1 MNNNNDSFLAEDQDH
16 DFDFLSYILG
26 YLRYWYWF
34 LLTIGLCLTA
44 AYFYLKRI
52 TPIYKVYATLLIKDE
67 QSPRKANDVI
77 EDFTATA
84 YKRIENE
91 IVLLKSRAL
100 IGKVVEDLNLTISY
114 WTEGRSR
121 DTELYDE
128 SPITLNATEV
138 SGYAYGS
145 PLFVV
150 CLPGNQ
156 YQLLNAEKKSIGL
169 FDYGVPAVSPYGR
182 FRIFRKGK
190 KPVSANRPIKV
201 LFASHDGMV
210 EALIGSI
217 AISQYNEYSSFLSL
231 TIETALID
239 KGKAILSKL
248 LEAYSFTSLADKN
261 REATNT
267 LRFIEERLKLV
278 TVELGSVEEAV
289 EVYRR
294 TKGITELSSE
304 TTLFLQ
310 KAQENDSK
318 LNDVDIQLNVLD
330 GIERYVNS
338 AKVST
343 VAPATM
349 TVNDPILN
357 AYMAQL
363 MDLEVERSKLAQSVQ
378 PGNTYLETVKSQMNN
393 VKEAIK
399 ENLNNQKNNLLVTK
413 NSLLA
418 SKSRIDETILSVP
431 RKEREL
437 VGIKRQAGIKEN
449 LYLMLLQKR
458 EETALSYAST
468 VTDSR
473 VVDVPFASGGQISP
487 NRQNTFLIA
496 LLVGL
501 FIPIGFIMGK
511 NIVTTTVQSKREIE
525 RKSGLKVFGEVGIN
539 PRQEGFIIDTSSKSF
554 VSEQIRSIRSNLQY
568 LTSTN
573 SHSGGR
579 TILITSSTGSEG
591 KSFLT
596 LNIAISLAALNKQV
610 LILGMDLRKPKINQ
624 YLNVS
629 NSVGIS
635 DYLIGNVD
643 AEDIIQS
650 TSIDNVFI
658 APSGPIPPNPS
669 ELLDSVRTRNIIDQF
684 RRSYDFILLDTP
696 PYSLVTDA
704 SLLAPYSDVCF
715 YLVRHEKTPKIYLDH
730 IAELSNQKI
739 FKSVNIIFNAV
750 NYKNS
755 PDYGYGYVYGYGKEG
770 YYGVSSGKKGF
781 LRRIFGSKHA

>member
-1 MNNNNDSFLAEDQDH
+1 MNSNNDIFLADDQDN
-16 DFDFLSYILG
+16 DFDLLSYALG

-67 QSPRKANDVI
+67 QSPRKANDVV

-84 YKRIENE
+84 NKRIENE

-100 IGKVVEDLNLTISY
+100 IGKVVDDLNLTTSY
-114 WTEGRSR
+114 WTEGSSR

-128 SPITLNATEV
+128 SPITLSATEV
-138 SGYAYGS
+138 SGYAYGN

-150 CLPGNQ
+150 CLPGNK
-156 YQLLNAEKKSIGL
+156 YRLLDPEKRSIGT
-169 FDYGVPAVSPYGR
+169 FSYGVPIVSPYGR
-182 FRIFRKGK
+182 FRIFRNTRPSALTNT
-190 KPVSANRPIKV
+190 PVKV
-201 LFASHDGMV
+201 TFASHDGMV
-210 EALIGSI
+210 EALIGSV
-217 AISQYNEYSSFLSL
+217 AVSQYNEYSSFLSL

-248 LEAYSFTSLADKN
+248 LEAYAFMSLADKN

-267 LRFIEERLKLV
+267 LRFIDERLKLV
-278 TVELGSVEEAV
+278 TAELDTVEESVEA
-289 EVYRR
+289 YRR
-294 TKGITELSSE
+294 KKGITELSAE

-318 LNDVDIQLNVLD
+318 LTSVDVQLGVLN
-330 GIERYVNS
+330 GIERYINA
-338 AKVST
+338 AKVGT
-343 VAPATM
+343 VAPATLM
-349 TVNDPILN
+349 VNDPVLN
-357 AYMAQL
+357 AYMVQL

-378 PGNTYLETVKSQMNN
+378 PGSTYLETIKAQMNN

-399 ENLNNQKNNLLVTK
+399 ENLTNQKNNLLVTK

-418 SKSRIDETILSVP
+418 SKDRIDRTILSVP
-431 RKEREL
+431 TKEREL

-473 VVDVPFASGGQISP
+473 VVDVPFASGGQIRP
-487 NRQNTFLIA
+487 NHQNTFLIA
-496 LLVGL
+496 LLIGL
-501 FIPIGFIMGK
+501 LIPIGFIMGK
-511 NIVTTTVQSKREIE
+511 NIVTTTVQSKSEIE
-525 RKSGLKVFGEVGIN
+525 RKSGLKVFGEVGIH
-539 PRQEGFIIDTSSKSF
+539 PKKEGAIIDISSNSF

-568 LTSTN
+568 LVNGN

-579 TILITSSTGSEG
+579 TILITSSTGNEG

-610 LILGMDLRKPKINQ
+610 LILGMDLRKPKINK

-629 NSVGIS
+629 NKRGTFRLP
-635 DYLIGNVD
+635 DWQRQCRGYCTGYLH
-643 AEDIIQS
+643 
-650 TSIDNVFI
+650 
-658 APSGPIPPNPS
+658 
-669 ELLDSVRTRNIIDQF
+669 R
-684 RRSYDFILLDTP
+684 
-696 PYSLVTDA
+696 
-704 SLLAPYSDVCF
+704 
-715 YLVRHEKTPKIYLDH
+715 
-730 IAELSNQKI
+730 
-739 FKSVNIIFNAV
+739 
-750 NYKNS
+750 
-755 PDYGYGYVYGYGKEG
+755 
-770 YYGVSSGKKGF
+770 
-781 LRRIFGSKHA
+781 

>member
-1 MNNNNDSFLAEDQDH
+1 MNNNNDSFLAEDQAH
-16 DFDFLSYILG
+16 DFDLLSYILG

-34 LLTIGLCLTA
+34 LLAIVLCLTA
-44 AYFYLKRI
+44 AYFYLKGI
-52 TPIYKVYATLLIKDE
+52 TPVYKVYATLLIKDE
-67 QSPRKANDVI
+67 QSPRKANDVV

-84 YKRIENE
+84 NKRIENE
-91 IVLLKSRAL
+91 IVLLKSRSL
-100 IGKVVEDLNLTISY
+100 IGNVVDDLNLTVSY

-128 SPITLNATEV
+128 SPIRMNATDIL
-138 SGYAYGS
+138 GYAYGN

-150 CLPGNQ
+150 CLPGSK
-156 YQLLNAEKKSIGL
+156 YQLLDPEKKIIGT
-169 FDYGVPAVSPYGR
+169 FAYGVPVVSPYGR
-182 FRIFRKGK
+182 FRIFRRGK
-190 KPVSANRPIKV
+190 KPIVANTPIKV

-210 EALIGSI
+210 ESLIGSI
-217 AISQYNEYSSFLSL
+217 DISQYNEYSSFLSL

-239 KGKAILSKL
+239 KGKAILSQL
-248 LEAYSFTSLADKN
+248 LESYASTSLADKN
-261 REATNT
+261 REATNR

-304 TTLFLQ
+304 TTIFLQ

-318 LNDVDIQLNVLD
+318 LNDVGVQLNVLA
-330 GIERYVNS
+330 GIERYING
-338 AKVST
+338 AKINA
-343 VAPATM
+343 VAPATLM
-349 TVNDPILN
+349 VNDPILN

-399 ENLNNQKNNLLVTK
+399 ENLNNQKNNLLVTR

-418 SKSRIDETILSVP
+418 SKSRIDATILSVP

-437 VGIKRQAGIKEN
+437 VGIKRQAGVKEN

-496 LLVGL
+496 LLIGL
-501 FIPIGFIMGK
+501 LIPIGFIMGK
-511 NIVTTTVQSKREIE
+511 NIVTTTVQSKKEIE
-525 RKSGLKVFGEVGIN
+525 RKSGLKVFGEVGII
-539 PRQEGFIIDTSSKSF
+539 PKQAGSIINIDNKSF
-554 VSEQIRSIRSNLQY
+554 VNEQIRSIRSNLKY
-568 LTSTN
+568 LISNNTQ
-573 SHSGGR
+573 SGGS
-579 TILITSSTGSEG
+579 TILITSSTGNEG

-596 LNIAISLAALNKQV
+596 LNIAISLAALNKKV
-610 LILGMDLRKPKINQ
+610 LILGMDLRKPKINR

-635 DYLIGNVD
+635 DYLIGNVN
-643 AEDIIQS
+643 AEDIIQA
-650 TSIDNVFI
+650 TSMDNVSI
-658 APSGPIPPNPS
+658 APSGPVPPNPS

-684 RRSYDFILLDTP
+684 RLSYDFILIDTP

-704 SLLAPYSDVCF
+704 SLLAPYSDVCL
-715 YLVRHEKTPKIYLDH
+715 YVVRHEKTPKIYLNH
-730 IAELSNQKI
+730 IADLSNQKI

-755 PDYGYGYVYGYGKEG
+755 PDYGYGYMYGYGKEG
-770 YYGVSSGKKGF
+770 YYGVNSTKKRLF
-781 LRRIFGSKHA
+781 KRVFNDEHA

>member
-1 MNNNNDSFLAEDQDH
+1 MNHNDSFLAEDQDH
-16 DFDFLSYILG
+16 DFDLLSYVLG

-34 LLTIGLCLTA
+34 LLTIVLCLTA

-67 QSPRKANDVI
+67 QSPRKANDVV

-84 YKRIENE
+84 NKRIENE

-100 IGKVVEDLNLTISY
+100 LGKVVDKLNLTVSY

-121 DTELYDE
+121 DVELYDE
-128 SPITLNATEV
+128 SPVKLNATEV
-138 SGYAYGS
+138 AGYAYGN
-145 PLFVV
+145 PMFVV
-150 CLPGNQ
+150 CLPANK
-156 YQLLNAEKKSIGL
+156 YQLLDPEKKKIGV
-169 FDYGVPAVSPYGR
+169 FDYGASVVSPYGR
-182 FRIFRKGK
+182 FRIFPKGK
-190 KPVSANRPIKV
+190 KEPVTNTTIKV
-201 LFASHDGMV
+201 QFADHDGMV
-210 EALIGSI
+210 DALIGSI
-217 AISQYNEYSSFLSL
+217 AISQLNEYSSFLSL
-231 TIETALID
+231 SIETALID
-239 KGKAILSKL
+239 KGKAVLSKL
-248 LEAYSFTSLADKN
+248 LDEYAFTSLEDKN

-278 TVELGSVEEAV
+278 TAELGSVEQAV
-289 EVYRR
+289 ELYRR

-310 KAQENDSK
+310 KAQENDTK
-318 LNDVDIQLNVLD
+318 LNEVDIQLNILE
-330 GIERYVNS
+330 GIERYVNG
-338 AKVST
+338 AKVGN
-343 VAPATM
+343 VAPATLM
-349 TVNDPILN
+349 VNDPVLN
-357 AYMAQL
+357 AYMTQL
-363 MDLEVERSKLAQSVQ
+363 MDLEMERSKLAQSVQ
-378 PGNTYLETVKSQMNN
+378 PGSTYLETIRSQMNN
-393 VKEAIK
+393 VKQAIK
-399 ENLNNQKNNLLVTK
+399 ENLDNQRNNLLVTK

-418 SKSRIDETILSVP
+418 NKNRIDQTILSVP

-473 VVDVPFASGGQISP
+473 VVDVPYASGGQISP
-487 NRQNTFLIA
+487 NRQHIFLAAMMIG
-496 LLVGL
+496 LL
-501 FIPIGFIMGK
+501 IPIAFIMGK
-511 NIVTTTVQSKREIE
+511 NLVTTTVQSKKEIE
-525 RKSGLKVFGEVGIN
+525 QKSGLKVFGEVGIN
-539 PRQEGFIIDTSSKSF
+539 PRQEGSIIDIRSKSF

-568 LTSTN
+568 LVSN
-573 SHSGGR
+573 NPHSGGR

-624 YLNVS
+624 YLNIS
-629 NSVGIS
+629 NRVGIS
-635 DYLIGNVD
+635 DYLIGKVD
-643 AEDIIQS
+643 AEEIIQA

-669 ELLDSVRTRNIIDQF
+669 ELLDNVRTRNIIDQF
-684 RRSYDFILLDTP
+684 RLSYDFILLDTP

-715 YLVRHEKTPKIYLDH
+715 YLVRHEKTPKIYLNH
-730 IAELSNQKI
+730 IADLNNQKI

-770 YYGVSSGKKGF
+770 YYGVSSAKKGIF
-781 LRRIFGSKHA
+781 NRLFNRRHD